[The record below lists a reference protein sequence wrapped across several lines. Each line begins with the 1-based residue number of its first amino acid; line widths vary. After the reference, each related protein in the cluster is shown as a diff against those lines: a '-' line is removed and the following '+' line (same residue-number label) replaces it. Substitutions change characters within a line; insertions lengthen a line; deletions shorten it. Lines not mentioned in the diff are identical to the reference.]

1 MLPGLFFGL
10 ALAASAIWI
19 LVASLYVDGRIGW
32 SNLIGLHPSELASL
46 LAGVFAPLAVLWLV
60 LAYLR
65 QGSAQREL
73 AQALRI
79 LHKQSMKSLEQTET
93 FSRALTTLESRNQH
107 DSSFAVAE
115 KATGELAA
123 LAAEIAVAF
132 ERLNASEVPSRWR
145 MAEAGDRW
153 SLFRPLIESMES
165 PEVAAV
171 ELASLLAGRPHLR
184 RPIAEYLQLHER
196 ISDFLRKN
204 EIAPLVRDAFDD
216 GPPGRLYTLLLATLR
231 HDPVATSPAPPPAG
245 GSNPAAARLASR
257 VAKVLLPEG
266 ESFAANDEPS
276 LPLEPSPAAAK
287 APEPP
292 PAPPPAAPRP
302 ASPQP
307 ALAAQPGRPS
317 PFSPLSPEFPQE
329 YPRSAPDSDDRD

>member
-1 MLPGLFFGL
+1 MLTGLFFGL
-10 ALAASAIWI
+10 AVAASALWV

-93 FSRALTTLESRNQH
+93 FSRALTSLQARSQH
-107 DSSFAVAE
+107 DSALAVAE
-115 KATGELAA
+115 TAIGELAA
-123 LAAEIAVAF
+123 LAAEIAVSLD
-132 ERLNASEVPSRWR
+132 RLNASEVPGRWR
-145 MAEAGDRW
+145 MTESGDRW
-153 SLFRPLIESMES
+153 ALFRPLIEGMET
-165 PEVAAV
+165 PEGTGA
-171 ELASLLAGRPHLR
+171 ELASHLAGRTSLR

-204 EIAPLVRDAFDD
+204 EIEPLARDPFDD
-216 GPPGRLYTLLLATLR
+216 GPPGKLYTLLLATLR
-231 HDPVATSPAPPPAG
+231 QDPVALNPAPPPAG
-245 GSNPAAARLASR
+245 GSSPAAAKLASR

-266 ESFAANDEPS
+266 ETFAANDEPS
-276 LPLEPSPAAAK
+276 LPLAPAATQPPAYKRPPAAAQ
-287 APEPP
+287 A
-292 PAPPPAAPRP
+292 AAPAATESS
-302 ASPQP
+302 AK
-307 ALAAQPGRPS
+307 GRPS
-317 PFSPLSPEFPQE
+317 PFSPLSPEFPKE
-329 YPRSAPDSDDRD
+329 APDPDEQD